1 MQEMR
6 NSNRK
11 ISLKASLVN
20 LAQGKDEWTWRQSN
34 RNDPNWNTKRKTR
47 ERKKQNQKFQKLWGD
62 IKYSK
67 TSIIGIP
74 ESQKKEN
81 MQKYL
86 KK

>member
-1 MQEMR
+1 MSELEDRAIEMIQAETQR
-6 NSNRK
+6 
-11 ISLKASLVN
+11 
-20 LAQGKDEWTWRQSN
+20 E
-34 RNDPNWNTKRKTR
+34 KTR
-47 ERKKQNQKFQKLWGD
+47 ERKKQNQKFQKLWDD

-81 MQKYL
+81 VQKYL

>member
-1 MQEMR
+1 MIQPETQREKMR
-6 NSNRK
+6 
-11 ISLKASLVN
+11 
-20 LAQGKDEWTWRQSN
+20 D
-34 RNDPNWNTKRKTR
+34 
-47 ERKKQNQKFQKLWGD
+47 RKKKNQKFQKLWDD

-81 MQKYL
+81 VQKYL

>member
-1 MQEMR
+1 MSELEDRAIEMIQAETQR
-6 NSNRK
+6 
-11 ISLKASLVN
+11 
-20 LAQGKDEWTWRQSN
+20 E
-34 RNDPNWNTKRKTR
+34 KTR
-47 ERKKQNQKFQKLWGD
+47 ERKKQNKKFQKLWDD

-81 MQKYL
+81 VQKYL

>member
-1 MQEMR
+1 M
-6 NSNRK
+6 
-11 ISLKASLVN
+11 
-20 LAQGKDEWTWRQSN
+20 
-34 RNDPNWNTKRKTR
+34 R